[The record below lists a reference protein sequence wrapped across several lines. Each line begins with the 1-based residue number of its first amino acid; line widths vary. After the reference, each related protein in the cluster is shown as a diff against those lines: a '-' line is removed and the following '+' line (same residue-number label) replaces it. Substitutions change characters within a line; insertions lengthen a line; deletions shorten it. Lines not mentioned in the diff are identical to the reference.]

1 MQSNPDRFGA
11 AQRRVC
17 LTRLFVLT
25 AACVVAAGCA
35 VEEEP
40 DSNNHGFGFE
50 YEARATNGLT
60 LRNEPN
66 VVEPIGLAVLAD
78 IYDQTQA
85 CTGITVPGPLVIVV
99 AEPVD
104 EQGQPG
110 GKFFG
115 LTFYGPPLVLI
126 TQGAIW
132 TSVAQHEFV
141 HYLLDQSGFPRERN
155 EAHDSPLFTDCVH
168 FCGLLGCT

>member
-1 MQSNPDRFGA
+1 MQCSGDRFGA

-17 LTRLFVLT
+17 PTRLFALIAT
-25 AACVVAAGCA
+25 CVFAAGCA
-35 VEEEP
+35 VEEGS
-40 DSNNHGFGFE
+40 DSNNHGFGWE
-50 YEARATNGLT
+50 YEGQAANGLT
-60 LRNEPN
+60 LRNEPD
-66 VVEPIGLAVLAD
+66 VAEPIELAVLAD

-85 CTGITVPGPLVIVV
+85 CTGISVPGPFVIVV
-99 AEPVD
+99 AEQVD
-104 EQGQPG
+104 EHGQPG
-110 GKFFG
+110 GQFSG

-155 EAHDSPLFTDCVH
+155 EVHDSPLFTECVH
-168 FCGLLGCT
+168 FCGLVGCT